1 MLVSKEKGKRR
12 KLYKDKFYRD
22 FNYYDFKSVVIDG
35 LKGVMYALD
44 NPNIEKLLSVE
55 REYENTKIIKTYC
68 EYAPEIKKVWLFIA
82 R

>member
-12 KLYKDKFYRD
+12 KLYKSEFYSD
-22 FNYYDFKSVVIDG
+22 FNYYDFKNVVING
-35 LKGVMYALD
+35 LKGMMYALD
-44 NPNIEKLLSVE
+44 KPNLEKLEKVE
-55 REYENTKIIKTYC
+55 KEYENTKIIKTYC